1 MKKIVKLDEYL
12 EKHKYNIVRAAADA
26 LAIDSQEVLDLWKER
41 EQEVMQKAEQAG
53 ENAQAASH
61 ELERKLLAA
70 LSVEPGDDAAAEAAV
85 EQVRQILAPRDVDVW
100 ENAFNGADTAGGY
113 NLRFHVP
120 TESVKNK
127 FMDWLEEQGE
137 QYLINTE
144 GHFAIRCENKDRTYR
159 ISRQLEHFKNRW
171 DRPSPGKNVDP
182 QARIISLRDHDTKKA
197 LEGTLVPFPGGSS
210 ENQYP
215 NDPYI
220 PTRADRARGMDS
232 ESFFDFCYSTLFGM
246 AVNGEGGGDVDD
258 MLDSVESE
266 VGRTISPYQRA
277 NLKAKLEDELGEQ
290 IQQFAWRKGTVKPRV
305 VQGGASITEAKN
317 KKTKPARPRDPNW
330 RDNLSRRQSGAA
342 GAHSP
347 NKYSKLDR
355 KKGKQ
360 DIQKAMESLVQDFV
374 AEVAEKFDNDH
385 RQMLPYMITFL
396 RDSVEMTDTVAAT
409 VVTEAIKKH
418 HRIDERVSGVMG
430 SGLTGL
436 QSLGR
441 MRELAGIGMTTD
453 DCDDHSH
460 GETSVTVEPEVVPDT
475 TPTAP
480 QTPSKQVQT
489 SATHDLATAIDTMK
503 CALEVFKSLDRS
515 SQKAFKAYVT
525 DALMGDCGEYNVSDG
540 GQLMAILGEKP

>member
-12 EKHKYNIVRAAADA
+12 EKNKHNMVRAAADA
-26 LAIDSQEVLDLWKER
+26 LAIDGSEVLELWKDR
-41 EQEVMQKAEQAG
+41 EQEVMQKAQDAG
-53 ENAQAASH
+53 ENPQAASH
-61 ELERKLLAA
+61 ELERELLAA
-70 LSVEPGDDAAAEAAV
+70 LSVDSSDDAAAEAAV
-85 EQVRQILAPRDVDVW
+85 ERVRQILAPRDVDVW

-120 TESVKNK
+120 TEAVKNK

-137 QYLINTE
+137 QYLINTH
-144 GHFAIRCENKDRTYR
+144 GDFAIRCENKDRTYR

-171 DRPSPGKNVDP
+171 DRPSAGKNVDP
-182 QARIISLRDHDTKKA
+182 QARIVSLKDYDTKKA
-197 LEGTLVPFPGGSS
+197 LEGTVVSFPQSKTPS
-210 ENQYP
+210 TYP
-215 NDPYI
+215 NDPYV

-232 ESFFDFCYSTLFGM
+232 AAFFDFCYSTLFQM
-246 AVNGEGGGDVDD
+246 AVNGDGGGDVQD
-258 MLDSVESE
+258 MLDQVETE
-266 VGRTISPYQRA
+266 VGREISPYQRA

-305 VQGGASITEAKN
+305 VQGGQSISEAKN

-330 RDNLSRRQSGAA
+330 RDNLARRQSGAA

-347 NKYSKLDR
+347 GKYGKGER
-355 KKGKQ
+355 KQGKQ

-396 RDSVEMTDTVAAT
+396 RDSVEMTDTLAAT
-409 VVTEAIKKH
+409 VVTESIKNH

-430 SGLTGL
+430 AGITGL

-441 MRELAGIGMTTD
+441 MRELAGISMSMDSSGD
-453 DCDDHSH
+453 QDH
-460 GETSVTVEPEVVPDT
+460 GETSVIVEPENLPPSVPNT
-475 TPTAP
+475 QQSRPT
-480 QTPSKQVQT
+480 QVQT
-489 SATHDLATAIDTMK
+489 SQTHDLATAIDTMK
-503 CALEVFKSLDRS
+503 CALEVFKSLDRP

-525 DALMGDCGEYNVSDG
+525 DALMGDCGEYTVPDG
-540 GQLMAILGEKP
+540 GQLMAILGEK